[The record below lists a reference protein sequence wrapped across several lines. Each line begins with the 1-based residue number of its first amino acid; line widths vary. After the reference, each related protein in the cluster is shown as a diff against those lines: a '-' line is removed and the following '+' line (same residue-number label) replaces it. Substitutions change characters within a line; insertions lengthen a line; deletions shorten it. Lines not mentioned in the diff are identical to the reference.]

1 MLEVA
6 IFWNEGSSK
15 SNVLY
20 RTATVIVSIMI
31 QVRLMAYYDGHW
43 FCNKFNQIFA
53 NIFNPTLSIE
63 LNHIWARNH

>member
-20 RTATVIVSIMI
+20 MIATVIVSFMI
-31 QVRLMAYYDGHW
+31 QVRLMAYYDGH
-43 FCNKFNQIFA
+43 
-53 NIFNPTLSIE
+53 
-63 LNHIWARNH
+63 